1 MFLILYTSTDE
12 SRQNDLPVA
21 NRGSLPTLMVPGTLG
36 SPDKGDPRVS
46 NEQDRQANIDINEP
60 SVQPSQLNQHILS
73 SAKSVNPSLLRQR
86 SVGFI
91 DPEPPQRCG
100 SYSEHSNLSASQISE
115 ITRSMSTQS
124 EARHRSNSYSVPVGM
139 FAY

>member
-1 MFLILYTSTDE
+1 MFLILYTSSDE
-12 SRQNDLPVA
+12 SRRNDLPVA
-21 NRGSLPTLMVPGTLG
+21 NCGSLPTLMVPGILG

-60 SVQPSQLNQHILS
+60 FVQPSQLNQHILS
-73 SAKSVNPSLLRQR
+73 SAKSVNPSLLRQQ

-91 DPEPPQRCG
+91 DPEPPQHRG

-115 ITRSMSTQS
+115 ITRSMST
-124 EARHRSNSYSVPVGM
+124 HTVKTKVLK
-139 FAY
+139 